1 MPETADLMDMT
12 RSECL
17 RLLSKSVIGRVVY
30 SAAAMPAAQPV
41 SFVLDGEEIVFRV
54 ADGTALAQAT
64 RHAIVG
70 FEADDIDP
78 TTSAGWWVLGVGET
92 YEVTDPERLAEVTT
106 DHAAAGL
113 RNDTAHIIAV
123 PLQLLI
129 GRRLHPAGPVG
140 SPG

>member
-1 MPETADLMDMT
+1 MPENADLLDMT
-12 RSECL
+12 RGECL

-41 SFVLDGEEIVFRV
+41 GFVLDGEEIVFRV
-54 ADGTALAQAT
+54 DDGTALAHAT

-92 YEVTDPERLAEVTT
+92 YEITDPERLADLIT
-106 DHAAAGL
+106 DHAAPWL
-113 RNDTAHIIAV
+113 RNDTPHTIAV

-129 GRRLHPAGPVG
+129 GRRLQPAGPAG

>member
-1 MPETADLMDMT
+1 MLENADLLDMT
-12 RSECL
+12 RGECL

-64 RHAIVG
+64 QRAIVG

-78 TTSAGWWVLGVGET
+78 ATSTGWWVLGVGET
-92 YEVTDPERLAEVTT
+92 YEVTAPERLADLIT
-106 DHAAAGL
+106 DHAAPWL
-113 RNDTAHIIAV
+113 RNDTPHTIAV

-129 GRRLHPAGPVG
+129 GRRLQSAGPAGSRG
-140 SPG
+140 